1 MSDDPVVQAPAR
13 LIDEPTE
20 VASWLTQSEAQFR
33 GNLDEGQAWK
43 RVKPH
48 LNDVTPRTKRIPILA
63 ASLATSAAAMAIGW
77 YAGAHYSKGASR
89 SENSKSQARLLD
101 FAAQPATS
109 QQLPSG
115 ESVLA
120 DGSRVVVLEGTQSH
134 YNYGAEGAIVSLVSG
149 RLELFVAR
157 QSSDKWLTVHCPR
170 YELRSLGARFKVD
183 VTSGCVKL
191 QVVDGKVE
199 ILAGKIPVT
208 SVATA
213 EHWASDACVP

>member
-20 VASWLTQSEAQFR
+20 VATWLAHSEAQFR

-48 LNDVTPRTKRIPILA
+48 LNAATPTTKRNPILI

-77 YAGAHYSKGASR
+77 YAGAHYSKGASK

-101 FAAQPATS
+101 SATQPATS
-109 QQLPSG
+109 QRLPSG

-120 DGSRVVVLEGTQSH
+120 DGSRVVVLEATQSQH
-134 YNYGAEGAIVSLVSG
+134 NYGSEGAIVSLVSG

-157 QSSDKWLTVHCPR
+157 QSSGKWFTVDCPR
-170 YELRSLGARFKVD
+170 YEMRSLGARFNVD
-183 VTSGCVKL
+183 VASGCVKL
-191 QVVDGKVE
+191 QVSDGKVE

-208 SVATA
+208 SVVAA
-213 EHWASDACVP
+213 EHWASDACVH